1 MSFSKTNPG
10 NPSNPNNS
18 IGLGGSSEEMSQV
31 TNPGFVWGPQGDYLQ
46 QLYGMGSNL
55 ANNFGQYEQGAQNI
69 FNTALGGFNQL
80 MNPGV
85 NPQLQAYQGDVQRNL
100 ERNLLPAID
109 SNAAGFGQMGG
120 SRQGVAQGLAISDS
134 QQQISDMASN
144 LYNDDMNRMMGA
156 MAFAPTLGNFGMSI
170 PWFAMNQ
177 FSGLLGSPVGLSGGG
192 SASSSGG
199 DWRYNRDIGGGGG
212 GGGGGWDF
220 DSGFSWGV
228 PGLPG

>member
-1 MSFSKTNPG
+1 MSFGKDNPTNPA
-10 NPSNPNNS
+10 NPNNS

-55 ANNFGQYEQGAQNI
+55 ANNFGQYEQMGMGI

-100 ERNLLPAID
+100 ERNLLPTID

-120 SRQGVAQGLAISDS
+120 SRHGVAQGLAISDS
-134 QQQISDMASN
+134 QRQISDMASN
-144 LYNDDMNRMMGA
+144 LYNQDMTRMMTTMG
-156 MAFAPTLGNFGMSI
+156 MAPGLANFGMGI
-170 PWFAMNQ
+170 PWYALNQ
-177 FSGLLGSPVGLSGGG
+177 YAGLLGSPTTLTGGG
-192 SASSSGG
+192 TTSSEGSNWNYG
-199 DWRYNRDIGGGGG
+199 RDIGGGGG
-212 GGGGGWDF
+212 GGGGGWT
-220 DSGFSWGV
+220 GNI
-228 PGLPG
+228 GLW